1 MHDFLDN
8 LGAQQY
14 EKIMEKCHQG
24 RNHQHLRRN
33 LRQEKCQRKLLQLE
47 NKGKEFQTKTENSST

>member
-14 EKIMEKCHQG
+14 EKYGEKCHQG
-24 RNHQHLRRN
+24 RTVTPAKKPRK
-33 LRQEKCQRKLLQLE
+33 EKCHEESYSQPK
-47 NKGKEFQTKTENSST
+47 KEER